1 LLITVQKL
9 QRYFIVVFNKP
20 ALLNNTIR
28 SWQTSSDSLLLYLT
42 QLHWLNISGSSWP
55 SLMFRYLRST
65 ALSYLADDFHQSSM
79 LRDLHICSASSSLL
93 VFWCTHHSTA
103 SDRAIPVTV
112 SRLWNSTL
120 PQNIMSAPSPTV
132 FWKTSEYP
140 SLQSFLSQSP
150 VVLAHWLCHFGH
162 YNRSFYFL
170 LYLLHHSVSEVKT
183 LRPFKFSIIFGHRTY
198 VFRMTQLLREFACKW
213 IVERIVVLA
222 VVCRSL
228 CGHLKMLYLSQTITQ
243 YFSV

>member
-1 LLITVQKL
+1 MLITVQKL

-93 VFWCTHHSTA
+93 VFRCTHHSTA

-150 VVLAHWLCHFGH
+150 VVLAH
-162 YNRSFYFL
+162 
-170 LYLLHHSVSEVKT
+170 
-183 LRPFKFSIIFGHRTY
+183 
-198 VFRMTQLLREFACKW
+198 
-213 IVERIVVLA
+213 
-222 VVCRSL
+222 
-228 CGHLKMLYLSQTITQ
+228 
-243 YFSV
+243 